1 METFDY
7 GIFFFI
13 NHSLQ
18 NSFLDSIAP
27 YWRNMF
33 FWLPVYIFLVT
44 FIIQTYK
51 SKSWLVLFGL
61 LITIVFSD
69 TLSSKILKPYFKR
82 ERPCN
87 QISIQ
92 KKVHLLVPAGSG
104 YSFPS
109 SHAANHFA
117 LSFFL
122 VGIEPFNKKWIK
134 ILLIFWA
141 TTIALAQVYVGLH
154 YPFDIFCGAILGA
167 IIGWSISNLI
177 SNNLVATTIE
187 S

>member
-1 METFDY
+1 MENLDY

-13 NHSLQ
+13 NHSFQ
-18 NSFLDSIAP
+18 NALFNNIAP

-33 FWLPVYIFLVT
+33 FWLPLYIFLVT
-44 FIIQTYK
+44 VIIQIFK
-51 SKSWLVLFGL
+51 SKSWIILIGAI
-61 LITIVFSD
+61 ITIALSD
-69 TLSSKILKPYFKR
+69 SISSKIVKPYFKR

-87 QISIQ
+87 QVSIQ

-117 LSFFL
+117 LVFFL
-122 VGIEPFNKKWIK
+122 IGFEPFKKVGIK

-154 YPFDIFCGAILGA
+154 FPFDIFCGAILGSF
-167 IIGWSISNLI
+167 IGWSISKLVVNFFLI
-177 SNNLVATTIE
+177 TTTE
-187 S
+187 N

>member
-1 METFDY
+1 MEELDY
-7 GIFFFI
+7 GIFFLI

-18 NSFLDSIAP
+18 NALFNTVTP

-33 FWLPVYIFLVT
+33 FWLPVYIFLIT
-44 FIIQTYK
+44 LIIQTFKNK
-51 SKSWLVLFGL
+51 SPIIL
-61 LITIVFSD
+61 LGVIITIALSD
-69 TLSSKILKPYFKR
+69 TFSSKIIKPYFKR

-87 QISIQ
+87 QVSIQ

-122 VGIEPFNKKWIK
+122 FGLEPFKKTWIK
-134 ILLIFWA
+134 TLLIFWA
-141 TTIALAQVYVGLH
+141 ATIALAQVYVGLH
-154 YPFDIFCGAILGA
+154 YPSDIFGGAILGA
-167 IIGWSISNLI
+167 FIGW
-177 SNNLVATTIE
+177 LVSKLVRIIY
-187 S
+187 